1 MWGEKILPPLFFSEE
16 GRGEDVGAGD
26 DWHRQNHGKKLGAVG
41 ITTVEELAE
50 AGSREAVRRLRARYP
65 STCVVIL
72 YHLEAALQ
80 GVGIKELDS
89 ACKAELRDYFR
100 GL

>member
-1 MWGEKILPPLFFSEE
+1 MSALATIGI
-16 GRGEDVGAGD
+16 GRTME
-26 DWHRQNHGKKLGAVG
+26 KKLGAVG

-80 GVGIKELDS
+80 GVGILELDS
-89 ACKAELRDYFR
+89 GCRARLKEYFN

>member
-1 MWGEKILPPLFFSEE
+1 M
-16 GRGEDVGAGD
+16 
-26 DWHRQNHGKKLGAVG
+26 
-41 ITTVEELAE
+41 
-50 AGSREAVRRLRARYP
+50 RRLKARDP
-65 STCVVIL
+65 SICLAVL
-72 YHLEAALQ
+72 YRLEAALQ